1 MNQATSLQSLYV
13 RMTEK
18 AFLAIQL
25 PHFDSF
31 MRMALR
37 AHNQCRATLETL
49 SAIKNPPV
57 VIAKQATIV
66 QGHPQVNNGTAFF
79 SAQAHARE
87 NQIQQ
92 NELLAEA
99 KHEETVDT
107 RAAGTVNADQG
118 SGSRGKRP
126 QVHIHERVRRR
137 QHVTPT
143 KVASVLYCENC
154 HGY

>member
-1 MNQATSLQSLYV
+1 MLMNQATSLQSPYV

-18 AFLAIQL
+18 AFLAVQL

-57 VIAKQATIV
+57 VIAKQATIA

-79 SAQAHARE
+79 FGSSARARKP
-87 NQIQQ
+87 NS
-92 NELLAEA
+92 A
-99 KHEETVDT
+99 KRTI
-107 RAAGTVNADQG
+107 
-118 SGSRGKRP
+118 SRG
-126 QVHIHERVRRR
+126 E
-137 QHVTPT
+137 T
-143 KVASVLYCENC
+143 
-154 HGY
+154 